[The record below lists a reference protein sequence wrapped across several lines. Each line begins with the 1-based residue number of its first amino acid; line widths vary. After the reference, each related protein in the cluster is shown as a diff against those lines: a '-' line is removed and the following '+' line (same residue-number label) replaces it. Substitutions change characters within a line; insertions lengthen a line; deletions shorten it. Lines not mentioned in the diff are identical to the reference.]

1 MNTSVDASDQELEVL
16 ENIYAQRDHVRQRDL
31 ARIAGLSLGMTN
43 AIVKRLVQ
51 KGWLT
56 IRKVNNRNIR
66 YAVSADGIDQITR
79 RSYRYLKR
87 TIRNI
92 VYYRE
97 AIERFVRELKGHGY
111 TGIMLIGASDLDF
124 IVEHACE
131 MYAVSYLRND
141 REAAER
147 ASVQRA
153 TLEPASSA
161 DRPAEGDGRGRAP
174 NAHDV
179 HGTASRGNAVFLLY
193 SESYIPDAEEK
204 ARGANVAFLQ
214 DVVSGES
221 E

>member
-1 MNTSVDASDQELEVL
+1 MNTPVDASDQELEVL
-16 ENIYAQRDHVRQRDL
+16 ENIYAHRDHVRQRDI

-87 TIRNI
+87 TIKNI

-97 AIERFVRELKGHGY
+97 AIERFVREAKAQGCTEIVLVGS
-111 TGIMLIGASDLDF
+111 SDLDF

-131 MYAVSYLRND
+131 VYEVIYARND
-141 REAAER
+141 RDAAER
-147 ASVQRA
+147 ATDAGS
-153 TLEPASSA
+153 LGASAGGFAAGHSGA
-161 DRPAEGDGRGRAP
+161 AGKSG
-174 NAHDV
+174 
-179 HGTASRGNAVFLLY
+179 VFLLY
-193 SESYIPDAEEK
+193 SESYIPDSEEK
-204 ARGANVAFLQ
+204 ARGPNVAFLQ
-214 DVVSGES
+214 DVVSDGAGTTS
-221 E
+221 VDRGK